1 MGERKRKLKDLVGA
15 VKQATDEPAH
25 HSAPMS
31 VATAGAGFR

>member
-1 MGERKRKLKDLVGA
+1 MGERKRELKELVGE

-31 VATAGAGFR
+31 VATAGASLR